1 MLSLEID
8 LLLEELEAL
17 LVYREFSKSST
28 IMEMA
33 LLRYK
38 NSGKVF
44 ATSDLNLAKMS
55 ADVSSILSM

>member
-1 MLSLEID
+1 LLSLEID